1 MAPPGTSDDRPVLLF
16 FSNRR
21 SGPAR
26 RMSSLIA
33 WIGVT
38 QKKRLRVV
46 EVDADRHAELAEA
59 LDVSTVPTLVLMR
72 DRKVLGRL
80 VGRATGNEISRLVG
94 PHLTSGA

>member
-1 MAPPGTSDDRPVLLF
+1 
-16 FSNRR
+16 
-21 SGPAR
+21 
-26 RMSSLIA
+26 MSSLIA

-80 VGRATGNEISRLVG
+80 VGRATGSEISRLIG
-94 PHLTSGA
+94 PHLTSRA